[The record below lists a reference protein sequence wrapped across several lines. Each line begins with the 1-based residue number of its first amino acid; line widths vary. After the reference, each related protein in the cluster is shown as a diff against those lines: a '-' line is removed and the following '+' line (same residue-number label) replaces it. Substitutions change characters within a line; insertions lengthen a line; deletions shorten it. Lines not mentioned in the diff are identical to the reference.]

1 MRFGHILIA
10 TGLFLASGVCFAQQ
24 GFNPYMPDRP
34 SQKIKR
40 SPIRAVLNKFSLM
53 TTVGYGRTF
62 YSVDW
67 SDVSILDGNGQS
79 ILLENYTINGDDI
92 SYSGI
97 RNWLNYPVSDTL
109 GTASQTDGYRVVN
122 ADSVNPGY
130 KGSGYNIPINIS
142 LHFDINRFR
151 IGGGYT
157 FDFHRVKKL
166 TPKGGANFIYE
177 PDFGMT
183 TMRRWYILAGGKVYR
198 WRGWD
203 YFAELHVGKVKY
215 GGGYDL
221 ASLSNGM
228 YFNIGIP
235 IEYEFSEYFWFF
247 VRPSFEFKK
256 YALSLPA
263 QYADSNIP
271 TSMSYKQPA
280 VYVNFG
286 FRFKFPEVRRCPVK
300 SCQTQLK
307 HVHGGRE
314 FRGQPIYKVQNPKIG
329 ENEHWRHKFNFL
341 KGK

>member
-1 MRFGHILIA
+1 MRLKQIFTIA
-10 TGLFLASGVCFAQQ
+10 GMFMVSCAGLAQQ
-24 GFNPYMPDRP
+24 GFNPYMPDR
-34 SQKIKR
+34 QGTKIKR

-53 TTVGYGRTF
+53 TSLGYGRTF
-62 YSVDW
+62 YRVDW
-67 SDVSILDGNGQS
+67 NNVSILDGNGES
-79 ILLENYTINGDDI
+79 VLLENYAIYDDDI
-92 SYSGI
+92 TYSGI

-109 GTASQTDGYRVVN
+109 GSVSQTAGYRVVN
-122 ADSVNPGY
+122 ADSVDPGY

-151 IGGGYT
+151 IGAGYSY
-157 FDFHRVKKL
+157 DFHRVKKL

-183 TMRRWYILAGGKVYR
+183 TMKRWYFLAGGKVYQ

-203 YFAELHVGKVKY
+203 YFAEVHVGKVKY
-215 GGGYDL
+215 GGGYDR
-221 ASLSNGM
+221 ANLSNGM

-256 YALSLPA
+256 YSLNMPV
-263 QYADSNIP
+263 QYPDGNIP
-271 TSMSYKQPA
+271 STVSYKQPA
-280 VYVNFG
+280 VNVNFG

-307 HVHGGRE
+307 HVHSGRE
-314 FRGQPIYKVQNPKIG
+314 YRGQPIHKVQNPKIG